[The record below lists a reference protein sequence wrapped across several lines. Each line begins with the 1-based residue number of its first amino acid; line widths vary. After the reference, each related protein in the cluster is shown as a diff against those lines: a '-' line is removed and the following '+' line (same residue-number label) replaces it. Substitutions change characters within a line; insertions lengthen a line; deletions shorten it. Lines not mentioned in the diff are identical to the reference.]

1 MFFFTKKKLS
11 LRIANITLVCTLLQN
26 SSSFNLKLGLRG
38 EHSNYEIGYNLLNRT
53 KFTWKPRYFK
63 HLCVISFL
71 VSLRMFLIDFAKHL
85 PLCMKLKKKTI
96 QYEILPSGLR
106 LARCPP
112 CWCSVQEKSRCRW
125 QLSSW
130 CNLVEFQIH
139 ICISISALLRYKAD
153 FSNLMIQKYLLT
165 SWPPIQWFEMLI
177 WVKSL
182 PWFFF

>member
-1 MFFFTKKKLS
+1 MFFFSKKLN

-53 KFTWKPRYFK
+53 TFTWYFK
-63 HLCVISFL
+63 HLCVIIFL
-71 VSLRMFLIDFAKHL
+71 SVYECFKLILLNTFHYVWSCWKE
-85 PLCMKLKKKTI
+85 TI

-139 ICISISALLRYKAD
+139 LCTSISAFLRCKAEI
-153 FSNLMIQKYLLT
+153 SNLMI
-165 SWPPIQWFEMLI
+165 
-177 WVKSL
+177 
-182 PWFFF
+182 